1 MFDRLFEKVFA
12 YRERTARHPEDTYLN
27 LSDMHSLTEL
37 VYGVLPDDMT
47 ELIINR
53 SPLLEIDCA
62 LLPKTLEVL
71 DLENC
76 TTLERILNLD
86 QLPNLKTLVLNN
98 TAIRSLPKLPES
110 LTWLRIHYCRNLTA
124 LPSLAR
130 TNLRTL
136 GMDWTHVPLPQIP
149 ETLMSLYA
157 RYSAIGDEL
166 PYLPDGLLHLD
177 MVGSIA
183 EREGFLPERLDTV
196 NILEYTETARKW
208 WNACLR
214 RERYETLQEELMAAT
229 WHPKR
234 VEAWLTAGEEVL
246 DMMMGC

>member
-1 MFDRLFEKVFA
+1 M
-12 YRERTARHPEDTYLN
+12 YLN
-27 LSDMHSLTEL
+27 LEHLGLTSL
-37 VYGVLPDDMT
+37 VYGVLPDNVK
-47 ELIINR
+47 ELFIGNN
-53 SPLLEIDCA
+53 PLLEIDCA
-62 LLPKTLEVL
+62 LLPKTLDSL

-86 QLPNLKTLVLNN
+86 QLPNLKTLTLNN
-98 TAIRSLPKLPES
+98 TAIHSLPKLPES
-110 LTWLRIHYCRNLTA
+110 LTWFRIHHCGNLTA

-136 GMDWTHVPLPQIP
+136 GMDWTNVQLPQIP
-149 ETLMSLYA
+149 ETLTSLSA
-157 RYSAIGDEL
+157 RWSKVGGEL
-166 PYLPDGLLHLD
+166 PYLPDGLVWLD

-196 NILEYTETARKW
+196 NVAEYANTARKW

-214 RERYETLQEELMAAT
+214 KEAFETIHEELMAAA

-234 VEAWLTAGEEVL
+234 VEAWLLQGEHVL
-246 DMMMGC
+246 DNIMGC